1 MEKENDMEG
10 FEKVL
15 VLMKKMGKADTISP
29 TSRVHFLAVTRTLEA
44 AIEKEK
50 KRREEGLKP

>member
-1 MEKENDMEG
+1 MENDMEG

-15 VLMKKMGKADTISP
+15 VLMKRMSNADTISP